1 MRGNITVPKGIISGA
16 FNIRVSL
23 PKPVQWFSISNILI
37 ETVSGQPLGHQ
48 SDRFGGNGKDY
59 HLLCYP
65 PEASIGETRF
75 SLQGNVT
82 VPPENTLETLEAVPR
97 TVTYDTVRIVTVT
110 FGAVVRTPKQI
121 RLPIQLSTPVIG
133 LTKKHFSFEQVS
145 GTNLEG
151 TKIYLYGSDDAY
163 ELVFVPKIIDSS
175 VFTVST
181 SSKQVRKLT
190 DAWVGLAP
198 ASVEV

>member
-23 PKPVQWFSISNILI
+23 PKPVQWFSLSNILI
-37 ETVSGQPLGHQ
+37 ETVAGQALGHP
-48 SDRFGGNGKDY
+48 SDRFGGGGKDY

-65 PEASIGETRF
+65 PENAIGEVRF

-82 VPPENTLETLEAVPR
+82 VPPEHTLETLAATPR
-97 TVTYDTVRIVTVT
+97 ILTYDTVRIVTVT
-110 FGAVVRTPKQI
+110 FGAIVRTGKQL
-121 RLPIQLSTPVIG
+121 RLPIQLSTPVLG

-145 GTNLEG
+145 GTNLVG
-151 TKIYLYGSDDAY
+151 MKTYLYGSDDTY

-175 VFTVST
+175 AFRVST
-181 SSKQVRKLT
+181 ASKQVRKQT